1 MTKAMWRRKP
11 FVGAQPPLLRSAAFF
26 GPPLRSQHQNVM
38 KVTPERGANWTFV
51 TLQ

>member
-1 MTKAMWRRKP
+1 MTKAMWRQAKNMWRRNELRRHM
-11 FVGAQPPLLRSAAFF
+11 FLARPLS
-26 GPPLRSQHQNVM
+26 SQHQNVM